1 MTHSGLPAF
10 VCHVHFIEDRLTA
23 LERAVDAVQFATGA
37 AWVAAYTLD
46 PEGVYTLGSAAGD
59 MPFGDLDAVDQDDE
73 AMVALRAER
82 DALDAPAGSV
92 LAGALLLP
100 FVAAGR
106 LRGLM
111 ALGAVPYAYTGAER
125 ESLQAVA
132 TAVGLAMEV
141 LQRGA
146 AGGGLTSTQS
156 TLSSFP
162 VFCALTEN
170 SAMHL
175 TGFLAMYGR
184 EGMPQEP
191 RNCSSTRS
199 MPHTK
204 LFIAYTGPPPM
215 RAFTCRRFTPMGAH
229 ALQYTH

>member
-10 VCHVHFIEDRLTA
+10 VRQVHFIEDRVTA
-23 LERAVDAVQFATGA
+23 LERAVDVVQFATGA

-46 PEGVYTLGSAAGD
+46 PDGVFTLGSAAGD
-59 MPFGDLDAVDQDDE
+59 MPFGELDAVDQDDE

-82 DALDAPAGSV
+82 DALEAPAGSV

-125 ESLQAVA
+125 EGLQAVA

-141 LQRGA
+141 LQARALSREVARWRERAEWAERELAVLHRVLDQPTPGWDA
-146 AGGGLTSTQS
+146 AGGSLAGNDSAS
-156 TLSSFP
+156 ASS
-162 VFCALTEN
+162 
-170 SAMHL
+170 
-175 TGFLAMYGR
+175 
-184 EGMPQEP
+184 
-191 RNCSSTRS
+191 
-199 MPHTK
+199 
-204 LFIAYTGPPPM
+204 
-215 RAFTCRRFTPMGAH
+215 
-229 ALQYTH
+229 